1 MSEANLVP
9 NRRLYVAIAAGFSVY
24 FSLLFVGK
32 FFPAL
37 AASGTFGAFSFAVL
51 LPTFLLTLVVL
62 PLFFIWGLGAF
73 FIASLRKRPLGKI
86 SGALLRVGA
95 IGLASLFVVVTVGSA
110 LPQRLPKLI
119 EFDRMVWIDPKSA
132 ELVSGDITPRQKMLG
147 NVVEKLP
154 GKNRQELEALLGPS
168 LDTSYFASTG
178 RDLIYV
184 VGPERDGFFSIDS
197 EWLIIWLDPNGQ
209 YQRHA
214 VVVD

>member
-1 MSEANLVP
+1 MSVADSSINW
-9 NRRLYVAIAAGFSVY
+9 RLQGAIAAAFCAY

-32 FFPAL
+32 FFPSF
-37 AASGTFGAFSFAVL
+37 AASGAFGAFSFAVL
-51 LPTFLLTLVVL
+51 LPTFLLALVVL
-62 PLFFIWGLGAF
+62 PLSLMWGLGAYV
-73 FIASLRKRPLGKI
+73 IALVRKRPLGKI

-95 IGLASLFVVVTVGSA
+95 VGLVSLFFVVAVGSA
-110 LPQRLPKLI
+110 LPQRLPKLL
-119 EFDRMVWIDPKSA
+119 EFDQAVWLDPKSV

-178 RDLIYV
+178 RDLIYI